1 MRRILLPL
9 AVGGVLAFALCVL
22 LGGTVADALG
32 LVALASGAALVAALA
47 GFAILQRMGEA
58 PVGRQAVVV
67 SLVAVGATAIGGC
80 GQLGDVPVRA
90 RPRRPGRRARRGR
103 VRMGAAIELGHRVAA
118 GSRELGE
125 LAQRIGDDGRA
136 TAPSATVRPATR
148 HPRTQV
154 RSLRADPS
162 AGGAGLDGP
171 APRRGAG
178 ERDQESARRELIA
191 WVSHDLRSPL
201 AGIRAMAEAMED
213 GVVDDPATVQR
224 YLRTIGEESQ
234 FQPVDDLFELA
245 RIHQGT
251 LQLHP
256 EEVALGDLVSDV
268 VAGAAPGAEARGV
281 RLVGE
286 ADGLPPILVSAPE
299 LGRVLQNL
307 LDNAIRHTP
316 AGLSRGGRA
325 AAPAGPMAPLSVVDG
340 YGIPADDLVRVLRSP
355 SATWRCRDEAGG
367 GLGWP
372 SPRAWSMPTTATSR
386 WRTTSGYVSHD
397 PAARLLAAGWSLTTP
412 RIGRSLGHAEGVPRH
427 YLDHASTSSLRL
439 DAGRCGGSATE
450 GGRRGRGP
458 VAHPCRG
465 SRQPGRASRRRETR
479 SRRWSE
485 PARGRS
491 SSSPAGRR
499 RPSCAR
505 GLRRDRAGRP
515 RRRPGH

>member
-22 LGGTVADALG
+22 LGGTVADAAG

-47 GFAILQRMGEA
+47 GFAVLQRMGDA

-67 SLVAVGATAIGGC
+67 SLVAVGATAIGAAAASWAMFLSEHDLDALAVVLVAAGSV
-80 GQLGDVPVRA
+80 GV
-90 RPRRPGRRARRGR
+90 
-103 VRMGAAIELGHRVAA
+103 GAAFELGHRITA

-125 LAQRIGDDGRA
+125 LAQRIGDGAMGADTTGDGVGAERGDA
-136 TAPSATVRPATR
+136 TGDPSPSPRRSAPSELTR
-148 HPRTQV
+148 
-154 RSLRADPS
+154 LREELAS
-162 AGGAGLDGP
+162 MAQRLDES
-171 APRRGAG
+171 RRR

-234 FQPVDDLFELA
+234 RLSRLVDDLFELA

-268 VAGAAPGAEARGV
+268 VAGAAPVADARGV

-286 ADGLPPILVSAPE
+286 ADGLPPILVSTPE

-316 AGLSRGGRA
+316 AGGVVAVRGACRPDGVL
-325 AAPAGPMAPLSVVDG
+325 LSVVDECG
-340 YGIPADDLVRVLRSP
+340 GIPADDLVRVFEVAFRGDV
-355 SATWRCRDEAGG
+355 ARRRDEAGG
-367 GLGWP
+367 GLGLAIAKGLVEAHDGDLTVENHERGCCFTIRLP
-372 SPRAWSMPTTATSR
+372 ATA
-386 WRTTSGYVSHD
+386 
-397 PAARLLAAGWSLTTP
+397 
-412 RIGRSLGHAEGVPRH
+412 E
-427 YLDHASTSSLRL
+427 
-439 DAGRCGGSATE
+439 
-450 GGRRGRGP
+450 
-458 VAHPCRG
+458 
-465 SRQPGRASRRRETR
+465 
-479 SRRWSE
+479 
-485 PARGRS
+485 
-491 SSSPAGRR
+491 PAGR
-499 RPSCAR
+499 
-505 GLRRDRAGRP
+505 
-515 RRRPGH
+515 